1 MVIGNGV
8 DIIDIERIRKIITK
22 NPRFLERNF
31 TTDELALFKVKK
43 MHPATIAAGFAAKE
57 AVSKAMGTG
66 IRGFNLIDIEVL
78 RDSLGKPIV
87 KLHGNAK
94 EVATSK
100 GIDTFELSLSHT
112 DETAIAFVI
121 SLAKRT
127 L

>member
-8 DIIDIERIRKIITK
+8 DIVSIQRIKKILDK

-31 TTDELALFKVKK
+31 TLNERALFQERR
-43 MHPATIAAGFAAKE
+43 MSPATIAAGFAAKE

-78 RDSLGKPIV
+78 RDSLGKPFVI
-87 KLHGNAK
+87 LHGNAI
-94 EVATSK
+94 EVAASK
-100 GIDTFELSLSHT
+100 GIDVFEISLYHS

-121 SLAKRT
+121 SLDKR
-127 L
+127 

>member
-8 DIIDIERIRKIITK
+8 DIIDIERVQKIITK
-22 NPRFLERNF
+22 NPRFIERNF
-31 TTDELALFKVKK
+31 TADEIELFRDKR

-78 RDSLGKPIV
+78 RDPLGKPIV
-87 KLHGNAK
+87 LLHGNAK
-94 EVATSK
+94 NVAISK

-121 SLAKRT
+121 SLGKRT

>member
-8 DIIDIERIRKIITK
+8 DIIEIERMRKIIEK
-22 NPRFLERNF
+22 KPRFLERNF
-31 TTDELALFKVKK
+31 TLKERELFLEKK
-43 MHPATIAAGFAAKE
+43 MHPATIAAGFAGKE

-78 RDSLGKPIV
+78 RDVLGKPCV
-87 KLHGNAK
+87 NLYGNAK

-100 GIDTFELSLSHT
+100 GIESFEISLSHT

-121 SLAKRT
+121 SLGKR
-127 L
+127 